1 METVF
6 VKAVFDI
13 DCTWEGP
20 NPAYRVFVNDE
31 LFTERTWLWQEEYLE
46 ELLQIYAPPGT
57 YDFKWEAVAPAQA
70 EIEVKNLRIH
80 TGPAGAYITDDLKLR
95 IT

>member
-1 METVF
+1 MTPEF
-6 VKAVFDI
+6 VLVNADVSV
-13 DCTWEGP
+13 TWSGDLP
-20 NPAYRVFVNDE
+20 NIRTYVGGE